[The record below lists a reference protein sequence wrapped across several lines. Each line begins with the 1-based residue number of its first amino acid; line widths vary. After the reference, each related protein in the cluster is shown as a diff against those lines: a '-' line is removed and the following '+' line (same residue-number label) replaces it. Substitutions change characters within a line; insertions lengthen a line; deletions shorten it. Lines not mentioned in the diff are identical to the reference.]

1 MFCCRVWVCI
11 LSVGFW
17 VGDGRRFRDAAPFL
31 CFGALRHP
39 GARAPARL
47 PLLRPLSLYTLDM
60 GRDRQAKRV
69 RARLLGLAATA

>member
-1 MFCCRVWVCI
+1 M
-11 LSVGFW
+11 SVGLAME
-17 VGDGRRFRDAAPFL
+17 DAGWTLPPFL

-47 PLLRPLSLYTLDM
+47 PLSRPLSLYTLDM